1 VVDPPGVTVPF
12 LDLHAQYLE
21 IQAEIDAAM
30 REVIASTAFISG
42 PWARRFEEA
51 FASWNGSPHCVGC
64 ANGTDAIEMALEA
77 LGIGPGD
84 EVIVPAMTWIS
95 TAEAVSRMGARP
107 MFVDVG
113 LDACLEPGAIEAAM
127 TPRTRAVIAVHLYG
141 QPAAVDRLRPL
152 CDRHGLWLIEDCAQA
167 HGASIAG
174 RRVGNWGHV
183 GTFSFFPG
191 KNLGAFGDAGCLVT
205 ADAELAEQCRRIGNH
220 GQVTKHDHR
229 RIGRNSRLDGLQA
242 AVLLAKLPHLERW
255 LATRRATARRY
266 QELLPPSILLP
277 APGENQQ
284 HAYHLYVVRLANRD
298 AIATALARQGIATAI
313 HYPAGLPFL
322 SVYRDPDGP
331 DPAEAFP
338 GCQGLQTT
346 ILSLPMG
353 DHMTA
358 DRTEEVAT
366 ALGSLLTAPSA
377 PSP

>member
-1 VVDPPGVTVPF
+1 MQPSLGVTVPF
-12 LDLHAQYLE
+12 LDLHAQYLD
-21 IQAEIDAAM
+21 IQTEIDTAM
-30 REVIASTAFISG
+30 REVIASTAFIAG

-51 FASWNGSPHCVGC
+51 FAAWNGSPHCVGC

-77 LGIGPGD
+77 LGIGLDD

-95 TAEAVSRMGARP
+95 TAEAVSRVGARP
-107 MFVDVG
+107 VFVEVG
-113 LDACLEPGAIEAAM
+113 ADACLDPGAIEGAI

-141 QPAAVDRLRPL
+141 QPAAVDRIRPL

-167 HGASIAG
+167 HGAAING
-174 RRVGNWGHV
+174 RRVGNWGHM

-205 ADAELAEQCRRIGNH
+205 ADGELAEQCRRIGNH
-220 GQVTKHDHR
+220 GQVAKHDHR

-255 LATRRATARRY
+255 LAIRRATAQRY
-266 QELLPPSILLP
+266 RELLPPAILLP
-277 APGENQQ
+277 PPTDGQE
-284 HAYHLYVVRLANRD
+284 HAYHLFVVRVANRE
-298 AIATALARQGIATAI
+298 AMAESLSRQGIATAV

-322 SVYRDPDGP
+322 PVYRDPDNNP
-331 DPAEAFP
+331 TQAFP
-338 GCQGLQTT
+338 GCHALQST

-358 DRTEEVAT
+358 ERTERVAT
-366 ALGSLLTAPSA
+366 TLGTLLETLS
-377 PSP
+377 SPRT